1 MANEISVSLRLA
13 VNNGFIVH
21 QENPGTNSL
30 DMTGVVATGG
40 IQSIGTTE
48 EILTMGDVTSPGYA
62 YFRNCDKANYVE
74 IGVKP
79 AATFYPFAKLK
90 YGEAAIIRLGT
101 SAPYAKANTGAVS
114 LQYYILAD

>member
-1 MANEISVSLRLA
+1 MANEISISLRLA
-13 VNNGFIVH
+13 VNNGYIVH

-30 DMTGVVATGG
+30 DMSGVVATGG
-40 IQSIGTTE
+40 IQSVGTTE
-48 EILTMGDVTSPGYA
+48 EALAMGDVSSPGYA

-74 IGVKP
+74 LGVKP
-79 AATFYPFAKLK
+79 AGTFYPFAKLK

-101 SAPYAKANTGAVS
+101 ATPYAKANGAAVS